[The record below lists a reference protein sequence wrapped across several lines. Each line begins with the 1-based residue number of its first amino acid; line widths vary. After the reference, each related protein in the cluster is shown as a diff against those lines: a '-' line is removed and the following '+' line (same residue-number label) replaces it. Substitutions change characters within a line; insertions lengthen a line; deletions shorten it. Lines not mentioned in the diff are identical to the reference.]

1 MRKNGIVVLL
11 KEHFLPCP
19 LLALP
24 LCSVMHLL
32 WPTFALLC
40 IEHVEIK
47 GVLLLTLVVQKWGTE
62 EVAAWLDLLHLGEYK
77 ETFLRHDVGG
87 AELLHLER
95 RDLKVFLMCHLL
107 LLEVSLRNRVLPPV
121 PLLLR
126 AYSSAYVMQ
135 TCSNQICVVLWS
147 KFLVCFLNK
156 GISNVFLSKSF
167 SY

>member
-1 MRKNGIVVLL
+1 MRKDGIVVLL
-11 KEHFLPCP
+11 KRHFLPCP

-77 ETFLRHDVGG
+77 DTFLRHDVMTSEGLSCCIWKG
-87 AELLHLER
+87 EI
-95 RDLKVFLMCHLL
+95 
-107 LLEVSLRNRVLPPV
+107 LRCFSCATFCSWKFPWVTESF
-121 PLLLR
+121 LLR
-126 AYSSAYVMQ
+126 LFCYGLTARLMLCKPAVIKYALSCGPNSSCA
-135 TCSNQICVVLWS
+135 S
-147 KFLVCFLNK
+147 
-156 GISNVFLSKSF
+156 
-167 SY
+167 

>member
-1 MRKNGIVVLL
+1 MRKDGIVVLL
-11 KEHFLPCP
+11 KQHFLPCP

-77 ETFLRHDVGG
+77 DTFLRHDVGG

-95 RDLKVFLMCHLL
+95 RDLKVFLVCHLL
-107 LLEVSLRNRVLPPV
+107 LLEVSLGNRVRPPA
-121 PLLLR
+121 PLLLLCLFCYGLTAR
-126 AYSSAYVMQ
+126 LMLCKPAVIKYALSCGPNSSCA
-135 TCSNQICVVLWS
+135 
-147 KFLVCFLNK
+147 F
-156 GISNVFLSKSF
+156 
-167 SY
+167 